1 MLNFSA
7 MHSAKQKARTRTRLF
22 RRREKAHTCIPV
34 LLSTHNNSQKH
45 LCYVTFL
52 IRILRHKIQHVPY
65 KRNDTIKTS
74 LKVSRVLITYC
85 LDAVCLL
92 YVFTYFVEKI
102 SGGKHTDYPGA
113 YMIYVMLV
121 LGGIVMYIMLMI
133 KLFADQ
139 ITWRTFFV
147 YKVFVYKA
155 QDLLFAV
162 LNLVGIIVVKE
173 ELEFDLWLDQ
183 PAEHWKDIARAI
195 LTAVD
200 LAFDPVEVII
210 ACRCTS

>member
-1 MLNFSA
+1 
-7 MHSAKQKARTRTRLF
+7 
-22 RRREKAHTCIPV
+22 
-34 LLSTHNNSQKH
+34 
-45 LCYVTFL
+45 
-52 IRILRHKIQHVPY
+52 
-65 KRNDTIKTS
+65 
-74 LKVSRVLITYC
+74 
-85 LDAVCLL
+85 
-92 YVFTYFVEKI
+92 VEKI

-183 PAEHWKDIARAI
+183 PAEHWKDIALAI